1 MIELILTFIVGFVTG
16 FCFMLFRTMKAIE
29 ILRNNQ
35 QTDELRPIYIEKHNN
50 TLYAFDDNDHFICQG
65 TTYQELE
72 QNIKQKYPDIE
83 LNILGYST
91 DVSSETLLKLIESN
105 SSSQNQI
112 NQ

>member
-1 MIELILTFIVGFVTG
+1 MIELILTFIGGVVVGMV
-16 FCFMLFRTMKAIE
+16 FMLSRIKNQ
-29 ILRNNQ
+29 ILAFQESQ
-35 QTDELRPIYIEKHNN
+35 QTVDLRPIYIEKHNN
-50 TLYAFDDNDHFICQG
+50 TLYAFDDNDTFICQG
-65 TTYQELE
+65 TTFQELE

-91 DVSSETLLKLIESN
+91 GISNEILSKLIEPS